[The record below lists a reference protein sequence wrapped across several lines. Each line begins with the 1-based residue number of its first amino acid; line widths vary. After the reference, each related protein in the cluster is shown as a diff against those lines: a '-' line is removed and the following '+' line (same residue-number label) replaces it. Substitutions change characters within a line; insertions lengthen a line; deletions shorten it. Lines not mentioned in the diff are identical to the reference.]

1 MPQITPNTAATAK
14 TVTVDVDTTPPSM
27 SFSFDIRERSRTPVS
42 YITNGP
48 FTMTITFTEP
58 VTGFEQSDFEVDQDY
73 TLTDFKAIEPE
84 TIDTGTYAD
93 TYTVRVIP
101 DPNDH
106 SLSFRFHFP
115 TGVATDAAGN
125 PSNAV
130 NSPRVYVEKHRPS
143 VVISVPDST
152 VETATFT
159 IRITFDRGGN
169 PSARPLGFEQSDVSL
184 TNNTAG
190 ATITKW
196 TDKLAGVF
204 EAEITVTRSGSV
216 TFRVPEN
223 VATDLAGNGNTAA
236 IQKTVTITLPG
247 SAPPEPPDVDTTPPS
262 MSFSFDIRERSRTP
276 VSYITNGPFTMTI
289 TFTEPVTG
297 FEQSDFEV
305 DQDYTLTDFKAIEP
319 ETIDTGTYAD
329 TYTVRVI
336 PDPND
341 HSLSFRF
348 HFPTGVATDAAGNPS
363 NAVNSPRVYVE
374 KHRPSVV
381 ISVPDSTV
389 ETATF
394 TIRITFDRGGNP
406 SARPL
411 GFEQSDV
418 SLTNNTAGATITK
431 WTDKL
436 AGVFEAEITVT
447 RSGSVTFGVLENV
460 ATDLAGNGNTAA
472 IQKTVTITLPGSAPP
487 EPPDVD
493 TTPPSMSFSF
503 DIRERSRTP
512 VSYITN
518 GPFTM
523 TITFTE
529 PVTGFEQSDFEVDQD
544 YTLTDFKAIEP
555 ETVDTGTYAD
565 TYTVRVIPD
574 PNDHSLSFRFHFP
587 TGVATDAA
595 GNPSNAVNSPR
606 VYVEK
611 HRPSVVISVP
621 DSTVETATFTIR
633 ITFDRGGNPS
643 ARPLGFEQSDVSL
656 TNNTAG
662 ATITKWT
669 DKLAGV
675 FEAEITVT
683 RSGSVTFGVLEN
695 VATDLAGNGNTA
707 AIQKTVTITLTDNQG
722 DAPFANGHITDSP
735 SETLLLSNY
744 PNPFNPETWIPYHL
758 ADPGDVRITI
768 YDMKGHVVK
777 HLELGHQPAGFYTN
791 RARAAYWNGRN
802 AVGEKVVSGVYF
814 YTLTA
819 GDFTATRKML
829 IRK

>member
-1 MPQITPNTAATAK
+1 MDVDAPSVSISVPSDAQNGAFDTTITFTEAVSGFAQSDVALTGSAASITTWSANNNKTVYTATITPTASGTVTINVAANVAKDAANNPNTAATAKTVTVDVDAPSVSISVPSDNQTGAFEATITFTEPVSGFVQADVRLSGTATATITVWSANAENTVYTATITPTTSGTVTINVAANVATDAANNPNTAATAK

-73 TLTDFKAIEPE
+73 TLTDFKVIEPE
-84 TIDTGTYAD
+84 TIDTVTYAD
-93 TYTVRVIP
+93 TYTIRVIP

-106 SLSFRFHFP
+106 SLSFSFHFP

-125 PSNAV
+125 PSNVV

-159 IRITFDRGGN
+159 IRITFDRGGS

-216 TFRVPEN
+216 TFGVLEN
-223 VATDLAGNGNTAA
+223 VATDLAGNGNTGA

-305 DQDYTLTDFKAIEP
+305 DQDYTLTDFKVIEP
-319 ETIDTGTYAD
+319 ETIDTVTYAD
-329 TYTVRVI
+329 TYTIRVI

-341 HSLSFRF
+341 HSLSFSF

-363 NAVNSPRVYVE
+363 NVVNSPRVYVE

-394 TIRITFDRGGNP
+394 TIRITFDRGG
-406 SARPL
+406 S
-411 GFEQSDV
+411 
-418 SLTNNTAGATITK
+418 
-431 WTDKL
+431 
-436 AGVFEAEITVT
+436 
-447 RSGSVTFGVLENV
+447 
-460 ATDLAGNGNTAA
+460 
-472 IQKTVTITLPGSAPP
+472 
-487 EPPDVD
+487 
-493 TTPPSMSFSF
+493 
-503 DIRERSRTP
+503 
-512 VSYITN
+512 
-518 GPFTM
+518 
-523 TITFTE
+523 
-529 PVTGFEQSDFEVDQD
+529 
-544 YTLTDFKAIEP
+544 
-555 ETVDTGTYAD
+555 
-565 TYTVRVIPD
+565 
-574 PNDHSLSFRFHFP
+574 
-587 TGVATDAA
+587 
-595 GNPSNAVNSPR
+595 
-606 VYVEK
+606 
-611 HRPSVVISVP
+611 
-621 DSTVETATFTIR
+621 
-633 ITFDRGGNPS
+633 PS

-722 DAPFANGHITDSP
+722 EAPFASGHITDSP

-791 RARAAYWNGRN
+791 RGRAAYWNGRN

-819 GDFTATRKML
+819 GDFAATRKML
-829 IRK
+829 ILK